1 MNLSAL
7 TQLASHAPGIQ
18 SVYLGSEAQ
27 PNAWPGAA
35 SFFFPF
41 YPGQFSQHSILLKST
56 TLPERYFII

>member
-35 SFFFPF
+35 SFFFF
-41 YPGQFSQHSILLKST
+41 LFTLDNSLNIQF
-56 TLPERYFII
+56 F